1 MENLKVGDKVYIK
14 RNNYGRAIF
23 TVSTVLRTTKTLA
36 ILENG
41 IRIKINAE
49 LEGKFKQYGSAY
61 NEWQIVTD
69 EIMKKIKNIQ
79 SQKTINKW
87 FKDTIF
93 TDVMKRIVYNQFKNI

>member
-1 MENLKVGDKVYIK
+1 MENLKVGDKVYNI
-14 RNNYGRAIF
+14 NNKWGNTIYNI
-23 TVSTVLRTTKTLA
+23 STVIRVTKTLA

-93 TDVMKRIVYNQFKNI
+93 TDVMKIIVYNQFKNK